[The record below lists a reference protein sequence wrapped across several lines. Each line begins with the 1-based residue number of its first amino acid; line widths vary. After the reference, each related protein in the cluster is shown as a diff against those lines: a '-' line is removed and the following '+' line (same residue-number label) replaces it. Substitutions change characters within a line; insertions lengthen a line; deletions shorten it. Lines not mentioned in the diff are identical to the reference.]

1 MLENR
6 FIVRRLDTLLKD
18 EGGEAVFSALQ
29 GSFSSKNADVEHFL
43 KNSAVQSMK
52 LHQSSTY
59 LVMSSDL
66 ALLGYFTLA
75 LKVVRIDASLLS
87 KRESSKLERFS
98 FPDKMNNSFIVPAI
112 LIAQFSR
119 NFNEKTQIID
129 GASLMSI
136 TLEFVRS
143 IQSQVGGIVTFLECE
158 PIEKLVDFY
167 KKQGF
172 RLLSG
177 KTISKTNKELLQMY
191 RLI

>member
-29 GSFSSKNADVEHFL
+29 DSFSSKNAYVEHFL
-43 KNSAVQSMK
+43 KNSAVQYMK

-98 FPDKMNNSFIVPAI
+98 FPDKMNNSYIVPAI
-112 LIAQFSR
+112 IIAQFSR
-119 NFNEKTQIID
+119 NFNEKSQIID